1 MTGLLGQ
8 QLTHYHIESVL
19 GEGSL
24 GVVYKARELETSRR
38 VAVKIVHE
46 SLAVQPLFQRRFLQA
61 GETAVRLLHPG
72 ILAVYDVK
80 QQQGKLYMAMA
91 LMEGG
96 NLAQKMT
103 QWSNQQQRLALPD
116 ALNLVAQLADAV
128 GFAHEQHLLHRAI
141 KPDNIFIHR
150 APQGTGYL
158 ASAML
163 ADFGMNQLLPNNH
176 EDKSEAVLASL
187 PYQSPEQAL
196 VQPVDGRSDLYALG
210 VILYQLV
217 TGYLPYDIR
226 SHKEAILKHLHEFPK
241 APMVHN
247 PGLPEALSH
256 VIVKALDKKPEH
268 RFQTGHEFAMILREA
283 ATHLTSDH
291 LQAYAAHN
299 QVVSLQ
305 ERKVRGNTP
314 RLFINHQ
321 YETTRIVPL
330 DHPIIV
336 IGRSRQCDVQLS
348 AEGVS
353 RQHVRLE
360 HKGDCWTVT
369 DLASTNGTFLSDTR
383 LPPQKTHN
391 WLTNQK
397 LRIGPYTL
405 RWQ

>member
-1 MTGLLGQ
+1 MTGLIGQ
-8 QLTHYHIESVL
+8 QLSQYHIESVL

-24 GVVYKARELETSRR
+24 GVVYKAREQETSRR

-46 SLAVQPLFQRRFLQA
+46 SLAAQPLFQRRFLQS
-61 GETAVRLLHPG
+61 GETAVRLQHPA

-80 QQQGKLYMAMA
+80 QQHGTLFMAMA
-91 LMEGG
+91 LMDGG
-96 NLAQKMT
+96 NLAQKINHWT
-103 QWSNQQQRLALPD
+103 QQQQRLALPD

-128 GFAHEQHLLHRAI
+128 GYAHERHILHRAI

-163 ADFGMNQLLPNNH
+163 SDFGMNQLLPHNH
-176 EDKSEAVLASL
+176 EDKTDALLASL

-210 VILYQLV
+210 VVLYQLV
-217 TGYLPYDIR
+217 TGQLPHGI
-226 SHKEAILKHLHEFPK
+226 STPKEAILKHLHEFPK
-241 APMVHN
+241 SPFVHN
-247 PGLPEALSH
+247 PGLPETLSQI
-256 VIVKALDKKPEH
+256 IVKALDKKPSQ
-268 RFQTGHEFAMILREA
+268 RFQTGHELAMILREA

-291 LQAYAAHN
+291 LQAYAEQN

-305 ERKVRGNTP
+305 ERKARGNMP
-314 RLFINHQ
+314 RLLINHQ

-330 DHPIIV
+330 DHPVFV
-336 IGRSRQCDVQLS
+336 IGRSRQCDIQLS

-360 HKGDCWTVT
+360 HRGGCWTAT
-369 DLASTNGTFLSDTR
+369 DLQSTNGTFLSDTR
-383 LPPQKTHN
+383 IPPQKTHN
-391 WLTNQK
+391 WLASQK